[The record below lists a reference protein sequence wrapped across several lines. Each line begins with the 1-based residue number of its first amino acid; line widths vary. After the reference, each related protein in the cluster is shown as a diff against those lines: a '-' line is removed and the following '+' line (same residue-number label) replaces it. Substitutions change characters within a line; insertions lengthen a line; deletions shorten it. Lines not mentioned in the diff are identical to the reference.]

1 MTVNEILQQLE
12 EYGNPNTKKIYIK
25 HGAPEPFFGVKV
37 QDLKKILKK
46 TKKNHELSLA
56 LYETGN
62 SDAMYLAGLMA
73 DEKQISKETLQDWA
87 EKAGWYMIS
96 EYTVAWIA
104 AETSHGFELG
114 LKWIESD
121 KENIASAGWST
132 LANYAAI
139 TADEDLDIEKYS
151 ALLDRV
157 EKEVHDAKNRA
168 SYAMNGFVIAV
179 GSYIKELTEKAKT
192 TGEKIGKVKVN
203 MNGTACKVPLAA
215 TYIQKIEDKGRVGKK
230 KKMARC

>member
-1 MTVNEILQQLE
+1 
-12 EYGNPNTKKIYIK
+12 
-25 HGAPEPFFGVKV
+25 
-37 QDLKKILKK
+37 
-46 TKKNHELSLA
+46 
-56 LYETGN
+56 
-62 SDAMYLAGLMA
+62 MYLAGLMA

-104 AETSHGFELG
+104 AETPHGFELG

-139 TADEDLDIEKYS
+139 TADEDLDIKKYS

-192 TGEKIGKVKVN
+192 TGEKIGKDKSKHERN
-203 MNGTACKVPLAA
+203 SLQSSFGCYL
-215 TYIQKIEDKGRVGKK
+215 YQKIEDKGRVGKK